1 MSPKIAIVAFV
12 LLLSAPACIA
22 YSFLTHE
29 TLIDIEWDSSIRPVL
44 LSRYPNATHDEL
56 RLARAYAYGGSTIQD
71 AGYYPFG
78 HVLFSDLTHYVRT
91 GDFVANLIRQSHS
104 LNELAFSLGALSHYV
119 GDTVG
124 HRYAVNISVPLA
136 FPSLGNKY
144 GLVVTYEENPHAHV
158 RTEFAF
164 DVDQLGH
171 ARFAP
176 SGYLR
181 HVGFRVP
188 IHLLN
193 RAFYDTYGITLHSV
207 IGDEPPAFDTY
218 EWSVRTL
225 LPRVGYAEVLLHRS
239 SFPADENDDAFRQ
252 YADRLKATDAISH
265 WEDYR
270 KRKPSFLTRVFAAL
284 IFITPKIG
292 PLSDLSIRGPSS
304 DTEQA
309 YVASVNRAVAEYS
322 DLLGQL
328 AQNGQAGFSVP
339 DLDLDTGYATK
350 PGTYRL
356 TDRTYAALLGR
367 VTGDSAKP
375 PAGLRQNILAFY
387 GDPSAPIETRRHR
400 RQWKKVQQELAV
412 LRALPPEPVST
423 ATAQPAK

>member
-1 MSPKIAIVAFV
+1 MSRKSAIVAFV
-12 LLLSAPACIA
+12 LLFATPLCVA

-29 TLIDIEWDSSIRPVL
+29 TLIDMEWDSSIRPVL
-44 LSRYPNATHDEL
+44 LSRYPNATHEEL

-78 HVLFSDLTHYVRT
+78 HQLFSNLTHYVRT
-91 GDFVANLIRQSHS
+91 GDFVANLIRESHT

-119 GDTVG
+119 GDSVG
-124 HRYAVNISVPLA
+124 HRYAVNISVPQE
-136 FPSLGNKY
+136 FPSLENKY
-144 GLVVTYEENPHAHV
+144 GSVVTYEENPHAHV

-164 DVDQLGH
+164 DIDQLGH

-188 IHLLN
+188 IGLLN

-207 IGDEPPAFDTY
+207 IGNERPAFDTY
-218 EWSVRTL
+218 AWSVRTL
-225 LPRVGYAEVLLHRS
+225 LPRVGYAEVLLHRA
-239 SFPADENDDAFRQ
+239 SFPPDQDNDAFHE
-252 YADRLKATDAISH
+252 YADRLKTTDTISH

-270 KRKPSFLTRVFAAL
+270 KHKPSFLTRVFAVL

-292 PLSDLSIRGPSS
+292 PLSDLSIRGPSAE
-304 DTEQA
+304 TEQD
-309 YVASVNRAVAEYS
+309 YVTSVNRAVAEYS
-322 DLLGQL
+322 GLLSQL
-328 AQNGQAGFSVP
+328 AQSAQDGFAVP
-339 DLDLDTGYATK
+339 DLDLDTGYVTK

-356 TDRTYAALLGR
+356 TDRTYATLLRR
-367 VTGDSAKP
+367 VTSGNAKP

-387 GDPSAPIETRRHR
+387 GDPAAPIETRRHP
-400 RQWKKVQQELAV
+400 RQWQRVQQELDR
-412 LRALPPEPVST
+412 LRAAPSVPRT
-423 ATAQPAK
+423 ASPAQ